1 MPKRQFNDATGA
13 SWDVW
18 DVRPSDAAR
27 ATYDRRGGVR
37 ESSSSETP
45 LPPPTLD
52 PLLENGWLCF
62 QAGFERR
69 RFAPIPPDWWE
80 VPDGVLRVMLEIAN
94 PVMRTSGAT
103 EARPGDVPGPGDSLV
118 T

>member
-1 MPKRQFNDATGA
+1 MPKRQFHDATGA

-27 ATYDRRGGVR
+27 STYDRRGGAR
-37 ESSSSETP
+37 ESSSESPSTP
-45 LPPPTLD
+45 SLD

-62 QAGFERR
+62 QAGFDRR

-80 VPDGVLRVMLEIAN
+80 LPDGVLRVMLEIAN
-94 PVMRTSGAT
+94 PVITSLRTRDAT
-103 EARPGDVPGPGDSLV
+103 EARRGDA
-118 T
+118 

>member
-1 MPKRQFNDATGA
+1 MPKRQFHDATGA

-27 ATYDRRGGVR
+27 STYDRRAGARAAASAPARPSV
-37 ESSSSETP
+37 
-45 LPPPTLD
+45 D

-69 RFAPIPPDWWE
+69 RFAPIPPDWSE
-80 VPDGVLRVMLEIAN
+80 LPDGVLRVMLEIAN
-94 PVMRTSGAT
+94 PVITSLRTRDAT
-103 EARPGDVPGPGDSLV
+103 EARRSDA
-118 T
+118 